1 MITLST
7 LQIIDLFFR
16 FAAVGALCALCVSA
30 KQNSKPR
37 EYYALVSLALCISA
51 YVVLTAP
58 IENSHYGWLRRVL
71 LLLTD
76 LSIVALTFF
85 AQTRLAPEREFKDY
99 PKWAVYSTL
108 GWTAFLVLYFLG
120 SNGSRQIHDI
130 NHFVALLV
138 FAYLIYR
145 CIAGYQDDLSDKR
158 RKFRLLIV
166 IGCGLYMFGLTV
178 LEQWFTEV
186 RDSAYFSVANAAL
199 MLCAILAVIAKQST
213 QPHALLQKPLKTEQ
227 ATKDPRI
234 VALTTL
240 MEGGFYATPDL
251 SIGVLAQS
259 LKIPEHQLR
268 QLINQTLGFSNFS
281 HFLNSYRIPAICEQ
295 LKDPTKQHIPIL
307 TLALEMGYGSIA
319 SFNRAF
325 KQQMQITPTEFRAQ
339 I

>member
-16 FAAVGALCALCVSA
+16 FTAVGALCALCVSA
-30 KQNSKPR
+30 KPNNKPR
-37 EYYALVSLALCISA
+37 EYYALVSLLLCISA

-58 IENSHYGWLRRVL
+58 IENSHYGWLRQVL

-85 AQTRLAPEREFKDY
+85 AQTRLAPQLEFKEY
-99 PKWAVYSTL
+99 PKWAVYSAL
-108 GWTAFLVLYFLG
+108 GWAAFLVLYFLG
-120 SNGSRQIHDI
+120 FNGSRQIHDM
-130 NHFVALLV
+130 NHLVALLV

-145 CIAGYQDDLSDKR
+145 CISGYRDDLIDTR
-158 RKFRLLIV
+158 RKFRLQIV

-178 LEQWFTEV
+178 LEQWFTQV
-186 RDSAYFSVANAAL
+186 RDSAYFSVANAVL
-199 MLCAILAVIAKQST
+199 MFSTILLVIVKQSSQSQIVLPKPSKPELT
-213 QPHALLQKPLKTEQ
+213 QE
-227 ATKDPRI
+227 DPRI

-240 MEGGFYATPDL
+240 MEGGFYSTSDL
-251 SIGVLAQS
+251 SVGVLAQA

-268 QLINQTLGFSNFS
+268 YLINQTLGFSNFS

-295 LKDPTKQHIPIL
+295 LKDPAKQHIPIL
-307 TLALEMGYGSIA
+307 TLALDMGYGSIA

-325 KQQMQITPTEFRAQ
+325 KQHMQLTPTEFRAQ